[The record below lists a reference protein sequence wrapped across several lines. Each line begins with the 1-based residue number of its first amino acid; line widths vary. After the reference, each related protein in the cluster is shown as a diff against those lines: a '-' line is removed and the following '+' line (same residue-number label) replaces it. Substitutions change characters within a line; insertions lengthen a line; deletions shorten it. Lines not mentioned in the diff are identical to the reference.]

1 MLLVSFIRELEL
13 SLAMKLTYL
22 RTLSINRSVS
32 SGASVVRAVGRSGGC
47 FSAESLVNLK
57 MKTGSVV
64 SKPLH
69 SISLGDMVE
78 SVDEQTGQ
86 RVYSKV
92 YYIEHEQ
99 QDTRAQLLRIVYR
112 DHSNATQ
119 SIGISARHLIYATKN
134 GQSTKNAPL
143 KDPIMAMDVKED
155 DIIWIMNNGKLVP
168 TKVTGG

>member
-32 SGASVVRAVGRSGGC
+32 SGASVVRAVCRSGGC

-69 SISLGDMVE
+69 SISLGDMDG

-92 YYIEHEQ
+92 YNIEHEQ
-99 QDTRAQLLRIVYR
+99 QDARAQLLRIVYR

-119 SIGISARHLIYATKN
+119 SIGISALISLTQQKTASQPEMRLLKF
-134 GQSTKNAPL
+134 QSWL
-143 KDPIMAMDVKED
+143 WM
-155 DIIWIMNNGKLVP
+155 
-168 TKVTGG
+168 